1 MQTIQNFVIKMS
13 LNGLKAIK
21 SDCILHLLCA
31 AEQSVMTQPCLT
43 LPSPNTSL
51 SVSHG
56 PHPTSFCY
64 FLSRQFPVTV
74 EGLLP
79 TEFILARVQTHGYPA
94 QLVRCSRSLNKGVHL
109 HKSLSMCESTKEERV
124 CVCWDSLLQL

>member
-1 MQTIQNFVIKMS
+1 MQTIQNFVIKPKMS

-21 SDCILHLLCA
+21 SDCISHLLRA
-31 AEQSVMTQPCLT
+31 AEQSVATQPCLT
-43 LPSPNTSL
+43 LPSPSTSL

-79 TEFILARVQTHGYPA
+79 AQFILTRVQTHGYPA
-94 QLVRCSRSLNKGVHL
+94 QLVHRFSVIYADARGRASA
-109 HKSLSMCESTKEERV
+109 
-124 CVCWDSLLQL
+124 